1 MKKAKFLII
10 LLLIP
15 IVFFSCRMTSDL
27 DYTQAYEVPTTW
39 ASLFDIFWKKMN
51 TNYVFWSL
59 DYNEGTE
66 WDDVYSTYMPQFET
80 LGDIESEARTAE
92 EQRNNSL
99 EAFQLFLDIT
109 KVLHDGHLA
118 IRMSDSANGDGN
130 KMGLS
135 PSGYRQLKEM
145 GYTEDV
151 IFEFFSASTID
162 ERQEICP
169 EYYEAQEENT
179 KGVIEHI
186 FGISSPETN
195 TGNITV
201 SSNAAAYGYGF
212 ERATVGYVAD
222 TVLGEPLYA
231 ICAKT
236 SDGIVYLSFNEF
248 AITSSLEGENS
259 IKDVIST
266 FFDEIFKSDTSGV
279 IIDLRGNGGGAV
291 IDLTTLWSAFLAGN
305 EDSIHPADTRR
316 KDGDNRTDYGPW
328 VPFEIGARPEV
339 FGSATFNKNIPIAVL
354 HNRNSVSCAEM
365 STMIMHCLKDYH
377 GYTVRTFGSYTA
389 GGNGMLNGTS
399 EGSEYEYNAGTTR
412 IDPYVSLLYTPYLQL
427 KYCNGTIYEG
437 VGIAPDEEILFN
449 YNNFCSGNDER
460 LATAISWIR
469 GN

>member
-66 WDDVYSTYMPQFET
+66 WDDVYSTYMPQFEV
-80 LGDIESEARTAE
+80 LGDIESDARTAD
-92 EQRNNSL
+92 EQRSNSL

-145 GYTEDV
+145 GYTEDE
-151 IFEFFSASTID
+151 IFRFFSASTIE
-162 ERQEICP
+162 ERQKICP
-169 EYYEAQEENT
+169 KYFEADEENT
-179 KGVIEHI
+179 KGVIEHV

-195 TGNITV
+195 TGEKNI
-201 SSNAAAYGYGF
+201 SGNRYGF
-212 ERATVGYVAD
+212 ISATVGYAA
-222 TVLGEPLYA
+222 TTMLGSPLYA
-231 ICAKT
+231 ICAT
-236 SDGIVYLSFNEF
+236 TEDGIVYLSFNEF
-248 AITSSLEGENS
+248 AITSFLEGETS
-259 IKDVIST
+259 IKNVINT
-266 FFDEIFKSDTSGV
+266 YFDEIFNNNPKGV

-328 VPFEIGARPEV
+328 VPFEIGAQPEM

-365 STMIMHCLKDYH
+365 STMIMHCLRDYH
-377 GYTVRTFGSYTA
+377 GYTVKTFGSYTA
-389 GGNGMLNGTS
+389 GGNGMLNGTN
-399 EGSEYEYNAGTTR
+399 EGAEYEYNAGTTR
-412 IDPYVSLLYTPYLQL
+412 IDPYVSLIYTPYLQL
-427 KYCNGTIYEG
+427 RYCNGTIYEG
-437 VGIAPDEEILFN
+437 VGIAPDEEIPFN

-460 LATAISWIR
+460 LNATISWIR